1 MDFKMPNM
9 ILRIESQTS
18 AVDYINLFNFQFTNN
33 EEYPVS
39 LFVEL
44 NCFLNFDLL
53 DNLIDFLNDDYSSS
67 YVLTLKSYEL
77 NKERIF
83 KVSNASIIEFLL
95 SNEIGDIVELNM
107 KFIYET
113 VSMTQNIKNKLYNK
127 LFWTDKKI
135 DHIKNGF

>member
-1 MDFKMPNM
+1 MLNM
-9 ILRIESQTS
+9 ILKIESQTS
-18 AVDYINLFNFQFTNN
+18 AVDHINLFNFQFTNN

-67 YVLTLKSYEL
+67 YVLTLMSYEL
-77 NKERIF
+77 NKERMF

-107 KFIYET
+107 KFLYET
-113 VSMTQNIKNKLYNK
+113 VSMTQNIKNKL
-127 LFWTDKKI
+127 FWTEKKI

>member
-1 MDFKMPNM
+1 MLNM
-9 ILRIESQTS
+9 ILKIESQTS
-18 AVDYINLFNFQFTNN
+18 QIDNINLFNFQFTND

-107 KFIYET
+107 KFLYET
-113 VSMTQNIKNKLYNK
+113 VSMTQNIKNKLYKK
-127 LFWTDKKI
+127 LFWTEKKI

>member
-9 ILRIESQTS
+9 ILRIESPIS
-18 AVDYINLFNFQFTNN
+18 AIDDINLFNFQFANS
-33 EEYPVS
+33 EEHPVN

-53 DNLIDFLNDDYSSS
+53 DNLIDFLNDDFSSS
-67 YVLTLKSYEL
+67 YVLILKSYEFE
-77 NKERIF
+77 KERIF
-83 KVSNASIIEFLL
+83 KFSDASIIEFLL

-107 KFIYET
+107 KFLYET
-113 VSMTQNIKNKLYNK
+113 VSMTQKIKNKLYK
-127 LFWTDKKI
+127 RLFWTEKKI

>member
-1 MDFKMPNM
+1 MDFKMLNM
-9 ILRIESQTS
+9 ILKIESQTS
-18 AVDYINLFNFQFTNN
+18 QIDNINLFNFQFTND

-67 YVLTLKSYEL
+67 YDLTLKSYEL

-107 KFIYET
+107 KFLYET
-113 VSMTQNIKNKLYNK
+113 VSMTQNIKNKLYKK
-127 LFWTDKKI
+127 LFWTEKKI

>member
-1 MDFKMPNM
+1 MLNM
-9 ILRIESQTS
+9 ILKIESQTS
-18 AVDYINLFNFQFTNN
+18 QIDNINLFNFQFTND

-67 YVLTLKSYEL
+67 YDLTLKSYEL

-107 KFIYET
+107 KFLYET
-113 VSMTQNIKNKLYNK
+113 VSMTQNIKNKLYKK
-127 LFWTDKKI
+127 LFWTEKKI

>member
-1 MDFKMPNM
+1 MLNM
-9 ILRIESQTS
+9 ILKIESQTS
-18 AVDYINLFNFQFTNN
+18 QIDNINLFNFQFTND
-33 EEYPVS
+33 EEHPVS

-67 YVLTLKSYEL
+67 YDLTLKSYEL

-107 KFIYET
+107 KFLYET
-113 VSMTQNIKNKLYNK
+113 VSMTQNIKNKLYKK
-127 LFWTDKKI
+127 LFWTEKKI

>member
-1 MDFKMPNM
+1 MDFKMLNM
-9 ILRIESQTS
+9 ILKIESQTS
-18 AVDYINLFNFQFTNN
+18 QIDNINLFNFQFTND

-107 KFIYET
+107 KFLYET
-113 VSMTQNIKNKLYNK
+113 VSMTQNIKNKLYKK
-127 LFWTDKKI
+127 LFWTEKKI